1 MKRGKT
7 QVQFGL
13 RKINRRCK
21 ERFKECHVSNK
32 QLVTGVSSEVASVVH
47 FVQNVF
53 LHGEQVFHATGVQT
67 THAFCILAK
76 TSSRMTEASCP
87 R

>member
-13 RKINRRCK
+13 RKINGRCK

-53 LHGEQVFHATGVQT
+53 LHTVNKFFMQQECKQR
-67 THAFCILAK
+67 THFVHWQKHLPA
-76 TSSRMTEASCP
+76 
-87 R
+87 